1 MYGSCPCCGEM
12 DNWHFQSGVING
24 ELIEPAE
31 WTCERCGFEYMEHVK
46 YQMREAALKFAP
58 VAVENVRRET
68 IKECAEIAR
77 KQAWSHACEGFE
89 NGPELNSDAIYKDI
103 RALAD
108 KAAACSVCGNKW
120 PREQYE
126 ELRPVDAS
134 DGWCPSCGEGGD
146 VEEEG

>member
-1 MYGSCPCCGEM
+1 MDKLKPCPFCGGKVGIHSTPAIFSEGDMYRAFCVERPCKV
-12 DNWHFQSGVING
+12 Q
-24 ELIEPAE
+24 PA
-31 WTCERCGFEYMEHVK
+31 TL
-46 YQMREAALKFAP
+46 YQNTEEKAIAAWNNRP
-58 VAVENVRRET
+58 DIRRET
-68 IKECAEIAR
+68 SEKCAEIAR

-108 KAAACSVCGNKW
+108 KAVACSVCGNKW

-134 DGWCPSCGEGGD
+134 DGWCPSCGEAGG
-146 VEEEG
+146 VEEE